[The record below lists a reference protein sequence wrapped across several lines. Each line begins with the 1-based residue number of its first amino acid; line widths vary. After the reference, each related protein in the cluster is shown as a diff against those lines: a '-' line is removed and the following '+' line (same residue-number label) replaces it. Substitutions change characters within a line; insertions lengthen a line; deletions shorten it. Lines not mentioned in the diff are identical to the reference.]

1 MGFLEENSQALK
13 TEEDNEVYREMLAE
27 RQQLQNELK
36 SFEEQMKQMRESGG
50 GTNRG
55 LIPTDT
61 KLVVS
66 LETSPD
72 GLRLKLAT
80 SNYS

>member
-36 SFEEQMKQMRESGG
+36 SFEVQLTM
-50 GTNRG
+50 
-55 LIPTDT
+55 
-61 KLVVS
+61 LVS
-66 LETSPD
+66 Q
-72 GLRLKLAT
+72 
-80 SNYS
+80 